1 MINFLIPSY
10 LKVLSIQEMKID
22 DSSIIM
28 MEFFFFCNSKVQSN
42 ENKFGLGIR
51 NPGCQKFDDD

>member
-1 MINFLIPSY
+1 MINFLIPSH

-28 MEFFFFCNSKVQSN
+28 IEFFVVIAKHKWMKIN
-42 ENKFGLGIR
+42 L
-51 NPGCQKFDDD
+51 D